1 MSHTYTNLL
10 THVIF
15 STKDR
20 EPLIV
25 PALHDDL
32 LAYLGGIVRELGGVL
47 RAANARP
54 DHVHLLCSL
63 PPTVATADALRV
75 VKTNS
80 SRWVHRDR
88 QVLGFDW
95 QAGYGAFSVS
105 HSQTPAVVR
114 YIGGQ
119 EMHHRHVTF
128 QEELIA
134 FLKKNGITYDER
146 YIWS

>member
-10 THVIF
+10 TYLIF

-20 EPLIV
+20 APPITA
-25 PALHDDL
+25 PLHDDL
-32 LAYLGGIVRELGGVL
+32 LAYMGGIVREIGGAL

-63 PPTVATADALRV
+63 PTTIATSDALRL

-80 SRWVHRDR
+80 SRWVHREWR
-88 QVLGFDW
+88 LAGFDW

-105 HSQTPAVVR
+105 HSLLPTVTR
-114 YIGGQ
+114 YIGDQ
-119 EMHHRHVTF
+119 EKHHRRVTL

-134 FLKKNGITYDER
+134 FLKKNGINYDER